1 MTLRDLEPELAVVV
15 LSVGAPEELR
25 WAVESLREQYQS
37 LEIVVV
43 NSGGGDP
50 WSRFADEESRPEI
63 ISVARLLWPGAARN
77 LGIHSTRA
85 PWIAFLA
92 ADHVALPG
100 WATGRL
106 ALHHRGH
113 RAVASAVVNS
123 NPRNVFAWASHLGI
137 LVRRLPGVPAEDAL
151 PYGASYARSVF
162 TDYGEFREDLRIGE
176 DTEFNSRLRSEDPP
190 VWAPAVQTVHRTPTS
205 LQAMLRDQRER
216 GRRRGL
222 HWPPTQHAPLP
233 TRVQRRFR
241 SIVRLSWRS
250 VSGRERWFVAA
261 CWPFLLLGVI
271 AYEIGTGEGIRGR
284 DRESATS
291 DG

>member
-1 MTLRDLEPELAVVV
+1 MTLRGPEPELAVVV
-15 LSVGAPEELR
+15 LSVGAPEELK
-25 WAVESLREQYQS
+25 WAIRSLREQDQS

-50 WSRFADEESRPEI
+50 LSRLADEESRPEV
-63 ISVARLLWPGAARN
+63 ISVGRLLWPGGARN
-77 LGIHSTRA
+77 VGIRATRA

-92 ADHVALPG
+92 ADHVARPG

-123 NPRNVFAWASHLGI
+123 NPRNVVAWASHLGM
-137 LVRRLPGVPAEDAL
+137 LVRRLPGVPAGDAV
-151 PYGASYARSVF
+151 PCGASYARSIF
-162 TDYGEFREDLRIGE
+162 AEYGGFREDLRVGE
-176 DTEFNSRLRSEDPP
+176 DTEFNSRLRSEDQP

-222 HWPPTQHAPLP
+222 HWPPTRHASLP
-233 TRVQRRFR
+233 SARTAPIPFNRAPILAFG
-241 SIVRLSWRS
+241 VR
-250 VSGRERWFVAA
+250 
-261 CWPFLLLGVI
+261 P
-271 AYEIGTGEGIRGR
+271 
-284 DRESATS
+284 
-291 DG
+291 